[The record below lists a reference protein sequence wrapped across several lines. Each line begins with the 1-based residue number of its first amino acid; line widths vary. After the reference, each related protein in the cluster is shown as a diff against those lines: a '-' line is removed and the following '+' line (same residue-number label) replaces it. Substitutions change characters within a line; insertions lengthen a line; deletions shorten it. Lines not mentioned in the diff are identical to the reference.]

1 MGLILLV
8 KAASRLAASALAKC
22 GEEFMKKLLLIIVT
36 LFALIGTAFAAVNIN
51 TAAQAELESLQ
62 GIGPAKA
69 KAIVNY
75 RKKNGP
81 FKSAD
86 DLQNVNGIGP
96 ATMKR
101 LRKDITVG
109 STVPLKKENKAASK

>member
-1 MGLILLV
+1 
-8 KAASRLAASALAKC
+8 
-22 GEEFMKKLLLIIVT
+22 MKKLFFLIVMFV
-36 LFALIGTAFAAVNIN
+36 LASSVYAAVNIN
-51 TAAQAELESLQ
+51 TATQAELETLQ

-81 FKSAD
+81 FKSPG
-86 DLQNVNGIGP
+86 DLEKVNGIGP
-96 ATMKR
+96 ATMKQ

-109 STVPLKKENKAASK
+109 GTSAAKENKPAVRQ

>member
-1 MGLILLV
+1 
-8 KAASRLAASALAKC
+8 
-22 GEEFMKKLLLIIVT
+22 MKKLFLIIVT
-36 LFALIGTAFAAVNIN
+36 LFGLAGAAFAAVNIN
-51 TAAQAELESLQ
+51 TATQAELESLQ

-69 KAIVNY
+69 KAIVDH

-101 LRKDITVG
+101 LRKDLTVG
-109 STVPLKKENKAASK
+109 TVSAVKKDAKAPIK

>member
-1 MGLILLV
+1 
-8 KAASRLAASALAKC
+8 
-22 GEEFMKKLLLIIVT
+22 MKKLLLIIVT
-36 LFALIGTAFAAVNIN
+36 LLALAGTAFAAVNIN
-51 TAAQAELESLQ
+51 TATQAELESLQ

-69 KAIVNY
+69 KAIVDH

-96 ATMKR
+96 TTMKR

-109 STVPLKKENKAASK
+109 STAPAKKENRAGSK

>member
-1 MGLILLV
+1 
-8 KAASRLAASALAKC
+8 
-22 GEEFMKKLLLIIVT
+22 MKKLFLIIVT
-36 LFALIGTAFAAVNIN
+36 LFALTGAAFGAVNIN
-51 TAAQAELESLQ
+51 TATQAELESLQ

-69 KAIVNY
+69 KAIVDY

-101 LRKDITVG
+101 LRKDVTVG
-109 STVPLKKENKAASK
+109 STSAVKKDAKPPIK